1 MPRPAVFLDRDGT
14 LNREVNYLADP
25 ADLELIPGCAGALE
39 SLRAS
44 GFALVV
50 ATNQSGIAR
59 GLLTEE
65 RLRVIHSRLE
75 EMLGL
80 RFDFA
85 RNCWVSAAIER
96 DRSWWFHLRLCQL
109 LDWYSRK
116 HSRVVWSTYAA
127 ELLSIL
133 DAVGQDQVLVAC
145 FDKVACIAMAAAE
158 ILDLRADRAG
168 VLKHGAVVDARGVFD
183 SVTADQIKPPSD
195 RHLQLRAQAFCE

>member
-65 RLRVIHSRLE
+65 KLGVIHSRLE

-80 RFDFA
+80 RFDA
-85 RNCWVSAAIER
+85 IEYCPHQPEHGPPEYRKECRCRKPEPGMLQSAAR
-96 DRSWWFHLRLCQL
+96 RL
-109 LDWYSRK
+109 D
-116 HSRVVWSTYAA
+116 
-127 ELLSIL
+127 
-133 DAVGQDQVLVAC
+133 
-145 FDKVACIAMAAAE
+145 
-158 ILDLRADRAG
+158 LDLRASWTIGDSERDLLAGQRAG
-168 VLKHGAVVDARGVFD
+168 TRGILVGTGKGEAERERMRQGGAIPELFATDIVEAARWVAAG
-183 SVTADQIKPPSD
+183 QPG
-195 RHLQLRAQAFCE
+195 